1 MQVIHFNRK
10 PRLNANY
17 SIEGFYNNIRE
28 ELKNKISIKYVEC
41 PFESNGIFRRFYN
54 MVYAAFKQEDVNHV
68 TGDVNYLNFFFK
80 KEKNILTI
88 LDCGLLEVK
97 KGFLNKLYKYFW
109 FTLPIQRAKYVVAIS
124 EATKKEIINYTNC
137 DSNNI
142 KVIYVA
148 ISPLFKRVDKPF
160 NKSKPTILH
169 VGTSPNK
176 NLKRLIQAINGINC
190 KLDIVGKLKAE
201 EIRMLK
207 QYKID
212 YTSSMDLNT
221 EEVVQKYVNCDILA
235 FVSTYEGFGMP
246 IIEANTVGR
255 AVITSNLLSMPEVAG
270 EAACIVDSYNID
282 EIRKGILKI
291 IDEDK
296 YRDDLI
302 SSGYENAKRFSL
314 EKIAVEHLQLYKLIY
329 DN

>member
-17 SIEGFYNNIRE
+17 SIEGFYYNIRE
-28 ELKNKISIKYVEC
+28 ELKNKISIKCVEC
-41 PFESNGIFRRFYN
+41 PFESNGIFRRFFN

-68 TGDVNYLNFFFK
+68 TGDVNYLNLFFK
-80 KEKNILTI
+80 KDKNILTI

-97 KGFLNKLYKYFW
+97 KGFQNKLYKYFW

-137 DSNNI
+137 DPNKI

-148 ISPLFKRVDKPF
+148 ISPMFKRVDKPF

-169 VGTSPNK
+169 IGTSPNK
-176 NLKRLIQAINGINC
+176 NLGRLIKAINGINC
-190 KLDIVGKLKAE
+190 KLEIVGKLKSD
-201 EIRMLK
+201 EIRMLEH
-207 QYKID
+207 YKID
-212 YTSSMDLNT
+212 YNSSMDLSI
-221 EEVVQKYVNCDILA
+221 EEVVQKYIECDMLA

-255 AVITSNLLSMPEVAG
+255 PVITSNLLSMPEVAND
-270 EAACIVDSYNID
+270 AACIVNPYSIE

-291 IDEDK
+291 INDDK
-296 YRDDLI
+296 YRADLI
-302 SSGYENAKRFSL
+302 FNGYENTKRFGLNGISN
-314 EKIAVEHLQLYKLIY
+314 QYFDLYTNL
-329 DN
+329 NR